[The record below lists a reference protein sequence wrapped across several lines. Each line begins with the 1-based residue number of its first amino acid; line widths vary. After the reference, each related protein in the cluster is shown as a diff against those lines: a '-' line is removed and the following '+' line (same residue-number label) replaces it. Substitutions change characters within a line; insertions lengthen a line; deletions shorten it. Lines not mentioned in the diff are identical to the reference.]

1 MMIIISPWSSSTVSD
16 FPLKKTLRLLNKLI
30 TPLWQEIPLMQRCE
44 ADDDPRALDSLLDI
58 SRPSYKM
65 SRSKRQSL

>member
-1 MMIIISPWSSSTVSD
+1 MMIVISPWSSSTVSD

-44 ADDDPRALDSLLDI
+44 ADDDPRALDSL
-58 SRPSYKM
+58 
-65 SRSKRQSL
+65 